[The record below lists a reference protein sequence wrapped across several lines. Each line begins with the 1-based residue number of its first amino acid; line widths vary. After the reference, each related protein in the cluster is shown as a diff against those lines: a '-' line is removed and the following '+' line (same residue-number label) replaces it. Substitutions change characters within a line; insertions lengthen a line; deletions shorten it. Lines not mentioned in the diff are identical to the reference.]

1 MLRWVET
8 DGFGEKGLCF
18 REFTR
23 MVSRVRSRG
32 WILSIRD
39 GVFGMGGE
47 GVLGVFQVEE
57 IGAKGLDTFVF

>member
-1 MLRWVET
+1 
-8 DGFGEKGLCF
+8 
-18 REFTR
+18 
-23 MVSRVRSRG
+23 MVSRVRLRG

-57 IGAKGLDTFVF
+57 IEAKGLDALVF